1 MKLCMI
7 VVPEAH
13 EKQLL
18 KSMREAHYRFTQI
31 DARGGYRG
39 QRVATVI
46 TAVEDREVRGLHTL
60 LHRDFPEITMP
71 MPAQALGLDVDE
83 GGDEMTDVRVHGAV
97 MFVLPL
103 DELFRS

>member
-7 VVPEAH
+7 VVPSAH
-13 EKQLL
+13 EDQLL
-18 KSMREAHYRFTQI
+18 ASMRAAGFRFTQI
-31 DARGGYRG
+31 EARGGYRG

-46 TAVEDREVRGLHTL
+46 TAVEDREVTGLHTL

-71 MPAQALGLDVDE
+71 MPAQALGVDVDE
-83 GGDEMTDVRVHGAV
+83 GGYEMMDVRVHGAV

>member
-13 EKQLL
+13 ERQLL
-18 KSMREAHYRFTQI
+18 KSMREARYRFTQI

-46 TAVEDREVRGLHTL
+46 TAIEDRQVPGLHTL

-71 MPAQALGLDVDE
+71 MPAQAFGLDVDE

>member
-1 MKLCMI
+1 MKLCMV

-18 KSMREAHYRFTQI
+18 ESMRVAGFHFTQI
-31 DARGGYRG
+31 EARGGYRG

-46 TAVEDREVRGLHTL
+46 TAVEDREVPGLHTL

-71 MPAQALGLDVDE
+71 MPAQAFGIGIDE
-83 GGDEMTDVRVHGAV
+83 GGDEMMDVRVHGAV
-97 MFVLPL
+97 MFVMPL